1 MLTSQKRRRGK
12 NHLICFIPVFGGSG
26 QSYLGAI
33 VLHSLS
39 DTHSSSAEQD
49 ILVLPLG
56 LVKNNK
62 LYQRLGDAFYMSL
75 VNLAVKNLHEL
86 CKCAAILLTSGKQQT
101 GKKTVLKKIFSVI
114 LQGKFFIS

>member
-1 MLTSQKRRRGK
+1 MSFTDTGLFSVENADLSEKEEGQEPS
-12 NHLICFIPVFGGSG
+12 HLFYPLFGGSG

-39 DTHSSSAEQD
+39 DTHSSSAEQG
-49 ILVLPLG
+49 ILVLSLG

-86 CKCAAILLTSGKQQT
+86 CKCAAILLTSGKQQRR
-101 GKKTVLKKIFSVI
+101 KKAV
-114 LQGKFFIS
+114 

>member
-49 ILVLPLG
+49 ILVLSLG

-86 CKCAAILLTSGKQQT
+86 CKCVAILLTSGKQQT
-101 GKKTVLKKIFSVI
+101 GKKNSFKKN
-114 LQGKFFIS
+114 L